1 MRFFH
6 PLADAN
12 IEAQTQQDIG
22 FLHAV
27 VAWQVLDSQVNS
39 VLIACPGIQLS
50 KVDKCQSVIFEPK
63 RVKLSAKS
71 QHTSLNEPTEEIQEE
86 FFEKLSHSKYKL
98 AILSIHEK
106 YNRPYLPLSQ

>member
-1 MRFFH
+1 M
-6 PLADAN
+6 
-12 IEAQTQQDIG
+12 
-22 FLHAV
+22 
-27 VAWQVLDSQVNS
+27 
-39 VLIACPGIQLS
+39 LIACPGIQLS